1 MGRIIRLTE
10 QDLARIVRR
19 VIRENNMILSEDE
32 PGGMG
37 LSPKTI
43 MVVQQKLGIAADGKL
58 GPNSRTK
65 LMDFQTKNGLTPD
78 GKLGPLTLAKM
89 GINPT
94 TGYASPVSA
103 PPVSAPPVSESRR
116 RYRNY

>member
-19 VIRENNMILSEDE
+19 VIRENEMILFEDE

-37 LSPKTI
+37 LNPKTI
-43 MVVQQKLGIAADGKL
+43 MAVQQKLGIAADGKL
-58 GPNSRTK
+58 GPNTTTAI
-65 LMDFQTKNGLTPD
+65 MNFQKQNAITAD
-78 GKLGPLTLAKM
+78 GKLGPSTLAKM
-89 GINPT
+89 GITTNTNPT
-94 TGYASPVSA
+94 TGNAPAKPVA
-103 PPVSAPPVSESRR
+103 ESRR

>member
-19 VIRENNMILSEDE
+19 VIRENEMILFEDE

-37 LSPKTI
+37 LNPKTI
-43 MVVQQKLGIAADGKL
+43 IAVQQKLGIAADGKL
-58 GPNSRTK
+58 GPNTTTAI
-65 LMDFQTKNGLTPD
+65 MNFQKQNAITPD
-78 GKLGPLTLAKM
+78 GKLGPSTLAKM
-89 GINPT
+89 GITPTPT
-94 TGYASPVSA
+94 TGNVPASPVA
-103 PPVSAPPVSESRR
+103 ESRR

>member
-43 MVVQQKLGIAADGKL
+43 MVVQQKLGISADGKL
-58 GPNSRTK
+58 GPQTTK
-65 LMDFQTKNGLTPD
+65 AIMNFQKQNAITPD
-78 GKLGPLTLAKM
+78 GKLGPLTLSKM
-89 GINPT
+89 GIKPNTNPT
-94 TGYASPVSA
+94 TGYV
-103 PPVSAPPVSESRR
+103 PPVSESRR